1 MGDTLTSF
9 DIKNPG
15 LRSLPPGVERYFVQ
29 GGGLS
34 VIEISAEDKI
44 EIINDEGKQISEL
57 VVFNSKGKCDLSI
70 LSLKEN
76 GDASF
81 SKKAILQDEK
91 ISKLFKKKNLDLN
104 NAKSSIIFNKD
115 CLMSEKIILQSKDK
129 CIVIIAAPGEPMNV
143 HEQNPP
149 TDLTVFLHKSNYKEN
164 NDEQFIL
171 PEPLNDPIY
180 EKLVKRRTAESYEV
194 KAGEYIQIID
204 PGGRQCSDFLA
215 FDTQKLNKKIEN
227 LIDDKATRT
236 FMGSAYPGPG
246 LFSKFF
252 DNEHEPMIEVV
263 RDTVGRHDTFNL
275 ACTSKYYDDMGYL
288 GHINC
293 TDNFNRSLKKYDV
306 KPRKGWSAINLF
318 FNTAIDANNVASF
331 DEPWSRPGDYVLF
344 RALKDLTCA
353 SSACPCDVDPA
364 NGWNP
369 TDIFVRTY
377 PKEKKISKGVAFRV
391 NTDSEPKLT
400 KETGFH
406 KKTSS
411 LTKNFI
417 NYNGYWLANNYTN
430 YGAIKE
436 YTTCRESAIVTDL
449 SPLRKFEIL
458 GPDAENLMQYTLT
471 RNVKK
476 LSVGQIVYTAMCYE
490 NGCMIDD
497 GTIMKLGQDNFRW
510 VGGQEYGGEWLK
522 EQAKK
527 KNFKVWVKSSTDQ
540 IHNIAVQGPNSR
552 KILQKFVWT
561 PDTQPSIENLEWFR
575 LTIARIDNVTGIPIV
590 VSRTGYTGE
599 LGYEIWCHPKDAS
612 ALWDK
617 VLESGKEFNIAPLGL
632 EALDMVRIEAGLIF
646 YGYEFDDKTDPFEAG
661 IGFTVPLKTKEDD
674 FIGKEELIKRKA
686 NPQKKLVGL
695 ELIGH
700 EPAAN
705 GDTVHIGR
713 GQVGIVT
720 SGMLSKILNKNI
732 ALCRIDTKYS
742 EIGTDVEVGK
752 IDGHQKRIGAKVIA
766 FPFYDP
772 TKSKVRA

>member
-1 MGDTLTSF
+1 MLHSSN

-15 LRSLPPGVERYFVQ
+15 LRALPPGVERYYVR

-34 VIEISAEDKI
+34 VIEVFPEDKI
-44 EIINDEGKQISEL
+44 EIINDEGKQICEII
-57 VVFNSKGKCDLSI
+57 VFNSKGKSDLSI
-70 LSLKEN
+70 LNLKEN
-76 GDASF
+76 ADANF
-81 SKKAILQDEK
+81 SKKTINQDEK
-91 ISKLFKKKNLDLN
+91 ISRLFKKKNLDIN
-104 NAKSSIIFNKD
+104 KAKSSIIFSED
-115 CLMSEKIILQSKDK
+115 CPMKEKVTLISKDK
-129 CIVIIAAPGEPMNV
+129 CIVMIAAPGHAMNV

-149 TDLTVFLHKSNYKEN
+149 TDLTVFLKKSKFEETE
-164 NDEQFIL
+164 EQFIL
-171 PEPLNDPIY
+171 PEPLYEPSN

-215 FDTQKLNKKIEN
+215 FDTKKLNDGVEN

-236 FMGSAYPGPG
+236 FMGGAYPGPG

-275 ACTSKYYDDMGYL
+275 ACTSKYYDDMGYM

-293 TDNFNRSLKKYDV
+293 TDNFNNNLKKYNV
-306 KPRKGWSAINLF
+306 NSRKGWSAINLF

-344 RALKDLTCA
+344 RALKDLTCL
-353 SSACPCDVDPA
+353 SSACPCDIDPA

-369 TDIFVRTY
+369 TDIFVRIY
-377 PKEKKISKGVAFRV
+377 NKEKKISKGVAFRV

-400 KETGFH
+400 QETGFH
-406 KKTSS
+406 KKTSN

-436 YTTCRESAIVTDL
+436 YTACRESAVVTDL

-471 RNVKK
+471 RNIKK
-476 LSVGQIVYTAMCYE
+476 LSIGQVVYTAMCYE

-497 GTIMKLGQDNFRW
+497 GTVLKLGQDNFRW

-527 KNFKVWVKSSTDQ
+527 KNYKVWIKSSTDQ

-552 KILQKFVWT
+552 KILEKFVWT
-561 PDTQPSIENLEWFR
+561 PPTQPKISELQWFR
-575 LTIARIDNVTGIPIV
+575 FTICRVKELSGIPLLI
-590 VSRTGYTGE
+590 SRTGYTGE
-599 LGYEIWCHPKDAS
+599 LGYEIWCHPSDAPKV
-612 ALWDK
+612 WD
-617 VLESGKEFNIAPLGL
+617 VVMNAGSDEGL
-632 EALDMVRIEAGLIF
+632 IPAGFGALDLLRIEAGLILF
-646 YGYEFDDKTDPFEAG
+646 GNEFDGQTDPFEAG
-661 IGFTVPLKTKEDD
+661 VGFTVPLKTKKED
-674 FIGKEELIKRKA
+674 FIGKDILIK
-686 NPQKKLVGL
+686 
-695 ELIGH
+695 
-700 EPAAN
+700 
-705 GDTVHIGR
+705 
-713 GQVGIVT
+713 
-720 SGMLSKILNKNI
+720 
-732 ALCRIDTKYS
+732 
-742 EIGTDVEVGK
+742 
-752 IDGHQKRIGAKVIA
+752 
-766 FPFYDP
+766 
-772 TKSKVRA
+772 